1 MKYRIYLDVCCFNRP
16 YDDQSSETIR
26 LETEAKLF
34 IQDAIR
40 TGQVEFLWSF
50 MLSFENAAN
59 PFDDCRESISEWKIL
74 AIENI
79 SAGNSILVQAKSLE
93 KLGIDPK
100 DALHLSC
107 ALAGKADFFLTTD
120 KNILKK
126 SHQVEGIIIIN
137 PIEFIRLREDRHE
150 K

>member
-40 TGQVEFLWSF
+40 TGQIEFLWSF

-59 PFDDCRESISEWKIL
+59 PFDDCREAISEWKIL
-74 AIENI
+74 SVDNI
-79 SAGNSILVQAKSLE
+79 SAQDSILERAHSYE
-93 KLGIDPK
+93 KLGIGPK

-107 ALAGKADFFLTTD
+107 AIAGKADYFLTTD
-120 KNILKK
+120 KDILKK
-126 SHQVEGIIIIN
+126 SRQITEIIVMN
-137 PIEFIRLREDRHE
+137 PIELVRLKEGRYE